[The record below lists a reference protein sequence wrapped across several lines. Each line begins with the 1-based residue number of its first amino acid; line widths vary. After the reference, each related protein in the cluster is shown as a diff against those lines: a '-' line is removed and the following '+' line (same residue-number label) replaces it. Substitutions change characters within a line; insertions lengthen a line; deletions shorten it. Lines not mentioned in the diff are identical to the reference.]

1 MKMVRYL
8 FAVVMMLAA
17 VGLKAAEV
25 TEHPLFKPLEGSVFD
40 AENSSFSDYDALK
53 VSYRGESGA
62 LSEAEGQYWILKYQ
76 AEGLSRSDIKNAF
89 VANMADLGAEV
100 YEEKSNRARFRYVD
114 DEGVVSWVRLDVES
128 RRGLYSLKILQEL
141 PLSAAVEFELDS
153 FETAL
158 FDEGR
163 ASVYGLLFAPDG
175 DRLLPGSGLVLD
187 EIAEVLSSRSFVAI
201 EIQGHTD
208 NSGSRSVNSRLSKAR
223 AETVRD
229 ALILF
234 GIDPDKVSFK
244 GVSGNEPIADN
255 KTAAGRRLNRRID
268 FVMAEAARS
277 AAAEAD
283 DPNAAEEY
291 AEEKAQRAG
300 DGVVDGVDRQVDR
313 AVDRSVDS
321 VLDRIFK

>member
-40 AENSSFSDYDALK
+40 AENSSFSDYDSLK

-76 AEGLSRSDIKNAF
+76 ADGLSRSDIKDAV
-89 VANMADLGAEV
+89 VAAMADLGAEV
-100 YEEKSNRARFRYVD
+100 YEQKANRARFRYVD

-141 PLSAAVEFELDS
+141 PLGAAVEFELDS

-208 NSGSRSVNSRLSKAR
+208 NAGSRSVNNRLSKAR

-234 GIDPDKVSFK
+234 GVDPGKVSFK

-255 KTAAGRRLNRRID
+255 ETAAGRRMNRRID
-268 FVMAEAARS
+268 FVMTEPVRGNNAD
-277 AAAEAD
+277 AD

-321 VLDRIFK
+321 VLDRIF